1 MVAVVATSPYGH
13 CVPDLVRALLVLRH
27 LLVGASFVTR
37 TAMYESAA
45 TDIRCDMQSEWTGLR
60 AQSTLASHLA
70 RCRKI
75 ALVARHTPDLPADEV
90 PSAQDPERQGEEQH
104 RVGHLDHHDGL

>member
-1 MVAVVATSPYGH
+1 M
-13 CVPDLVRALLVLRH
+13 
-27 LLVGASFVTR
+27 TR

-75 ALVARHTPDLPADEV
+75 ALVARHTSDLPADEV
-90 PSAQDPERQGEEQH
+90 PSAQDPKRQGEEQH